1 VSRKRL
7 RLALDELGRI
17 TARGT
22 RAWVWRCLVMPCPTD
37 TQRREP
43 QLTEDAAAEC
53 LVAHLR
59 DYHGAT
65 GGERRGQAQ
74 TANSPRQRR
83 SQRGLN
89 TT

>member
-1 VSRKRL
+1 MSRKRL
-7 RLALDELGRI
+7 RLALDELGRV

-22 RAWVWRCLVMPCPTD
+22 RAWVWRCLVMPCPSD

-43 QLTEDAAAEC
+43 QLSEEAAAEG

-65 GGERRGQAQ
+65 GGELRGQAQ
-74 TANSPRQRR
+74 NAGGPRQ
-83 SQRGLN
+83 L
-89 TT
+89 